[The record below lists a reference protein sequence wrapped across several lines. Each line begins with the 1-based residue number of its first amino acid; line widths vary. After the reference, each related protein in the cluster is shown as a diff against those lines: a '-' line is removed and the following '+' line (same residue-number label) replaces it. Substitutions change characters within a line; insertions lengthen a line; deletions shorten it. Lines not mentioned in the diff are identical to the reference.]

1 MMLYYGSPEA
11 IATWKEAFMNP
22 NVLARLRRVEI
33 FSQLTDEELS
43 KIINICRVER
53 TYPGQIVF
61 KEGSSESD
69 LFVII
74 EGCVRIAINTR
85 SSDGTVA
92 PGTINMLYA
101 GQSFGEMALLG
112 GAARSATVISVEACV
127 LLVLNEKEFANLC
140 ENEPRIGFIV
150 MRNLANDLSYKLRAS
165 NLLLRGNIRWQHGEL
180 GQR

>member
-1 MMLYYGSPEA
+1 
-11 IATWKEAFMNP
+11 
-22 NVLARLRRVEI
+22 
-33 FSQLTDEELS
+33 
-43 KIINICRVER
+43 
-53 TYPGQIVF
+53 
-61 KEGSSESD
+61 
-69 LFVII
+69 
-74 EGCVRIAINTR
+74 
-85 SSDGTVA
+85 
-92 PGTINMLYA
+92 MLYA